1 MGLAAPSTGRPRGLA
16 VLALLV
22 LGPFFFGSYGLAT
35 WAASQRA
42 HVGVVVFGWERHIPL
57 LPWTIVPYWSIDL
70 LYGLSLFLCRTRAE
84 LWTHVRR
91 LLTVQAVAVAC
102 FLLFPLR
109 FSFERP
115 AMDGVPGAM
124 FAVLA
129 GFDKP
134 FNQAPSLHIALLV
147 VLWAFYAR
155 HAPRWARHSPRWA
168 RWPLHGWFAL
178 IGLSVLT
185 TWQHHFIDVPTG
197 ALLGFASLWLWPDA
211 GPSPLAGLRLARC
224 PRRRRLAWR
233 YGGGAALLAAAAPG
247 IGGAALWLLWPALSL
262 AMVALAYA
270 AAGAPLFQKGGDGRL
285 SLAVAWMLAP
295 YLLGARINTRL
306 WPGDGRPHAALCDGV
321 SVGRLPASAAGF
333 EGIVDLCAELPGPA
347 GRGGFYAVRPLL
359 DLVPPTPAQLQ
370 DAARAVEQARRH
382 GTVLVCC
389 ALGYSRSAA
398 VAAAWLLTTGRAADA
413 EAAVAQVARARPHLV
428 LDAAAQASV
437 AAAGAVA

>member
-1 MGLAAPSTGRPRGLA
+1 MKPGRVKAGRMGLAAPSTGRPRGLA

-155 HAPRWARHSPRWA
+155 HAPR
-168 RWPLHGWFAL
+168 
-178 IGLSVLT
+178 
-185 TWQHHFIDVPTG
+185 
-197 ALLGFASLWLWPDA
+197 
-211 GPSPLAGLRLARC
+211 
-224 PRRRRLAWR
+224 
-233 YGGGAALLAAAAPG
+233 
-247 IGGAALWLLWPALSL
+247 
-262 AMVALAYA
+262 
-270 AAGAPLFQKGGDGRL
+270 
-285 SLAVAWMLAP
+285 
-295 YLLGARINTRL
+295 
-306 WPGDGRPHAALCDGV
+306 
-321 SVGRLPASAAGF
+321 
-333 EGIVDLCAELPGPA
+333 
-347 GRGGFYAVRPLL
+347 
-359 DLVPPTPAQLQ
+359 
-370 DAARAVEQARRH
+370 
-382 GTVLVCC
+382 
-389 ALGYSRSAA
+389 
-398 VAAAWLLTTGRAADA
+398 
-413 EAAVAQVARARPHLV
+413 
-428 LDAAAQASV
+428 
-437 AAAGAVA
+437 